1 MKPNSINDT
10 NIQAKDSIDTGKS
23 LNDIRFDGWEERDWL
38 DNEYIRTLRKY
49 LNDYNSGKVCNAH
62 LDSYKE
68 LIKGKFV
75 VYDIEPYLLGGVFLR
90 ITFLDMPDRVFS
102 AWIYSNVDE
111 KNGTIESYEIHSID
125 LDEKKNRY
133 D

>member
-1 MKPNSINDT
+1 MKTAVTFIAIVFTLSSCCKKQDNVTPNSINDT

-62 LDSYKE
+62 LDPYKE
-68 LIKGKFV
+68 LIKENLSFV
-75 VYDIEPYLLGGVFLR
+75 TLNL
-90 ITFLDMPDRVFS
+90 
-102 AWIYSNVDE
+102 IY
-111 KNGTIESYEIHSID
+111 
-125 LDEKKNRY
+125 
-133 D
+133 